1 MYIKSI
7 KITNFKSIYGTQE
20 FDFTE
25 LDGLVKLSGIIGS
38 GKTTLCEALLY
49 GLFGNVAGHKIPNLV
64 SWNEKCCE
72 IEMDLISRNKDIHII
87 RNSSMPLQVSVN
99 NKLIAA
105 SSKRDTQ
112 AILEEELY
120 DVPKLAIEKMCII
133 SFSAFNSLAS
143 MNPAQTKQFLDEVF
157 GFGTFTQYNN
167 VVVDERKLQV
177 NENTKLNAVY
187 SDTQDQIEYL
197 TNKKLKQQEEL
208 KNTID
213 IVGCNELREQL
224 VEQGK
229 AKKEEFKRIKAEC
242 EQKVLEVVAE
252 KQKWYDKKLE
262 CATLGKQE
270 KDWYNTFKDG
280 VCPTCGNEIGKDV
293 IEEHKNKM
301 LDYAKKYKEYQNK
314 ENEIQLKIEKM
325 NSEAKIKQDELKQD
339 MEDLK
344 KQISNIDAQIQTYN
358 NSLALLNENYDD
370 LISEYNNKLNK
381 LKKDIEVS
389 DKEICEWN
397 DMNELFTKTFR
408 YNLLET
414 LIPHI
419 NKSIAYFINKLDQ
432 NYSITYDQEF
442 KPHIKIDTFDREISY
457 KDLST
462 GQRKSLDL
470 AIVFGILQNIIAN
483 VNFNLFCLDEL
494 FSNMDADSRNTML
507 ALLNDSM
514 AKDRTIFVINHA
526 EMNDD
531 YFSHKIKVRLENKKI
546 TVGTGK
552 KEKEFVV
559 KSSKYEKV
567 QKNDI

>member
-99 NKLIAA
+99 DKLIAA

-143 MNPAQTKQFLDEVF
+143 MNPGQTKQFLDEVF

-213 IVGCNELREQL
+213 IVGCNELRAQL

-229 AKKEEFKRIKAEC
+229 AKKEEFKRIKAES

-301 LDYAKKYKEYQNK
+301 LDYAQKYKEYQNK
-314 ENEIQLKIEKM
+314 ENEIQIKIEKM

-370 LISEYNNKLNK
+370 LISEYNNKLDK

-559 KSSKYEKV
+559 KSSKYEK
-567 QKNDI
+567 IF

>member
-99 NKLIAA
+99 DKLIAA

-213 IVGCNELREQL
+213 IVGCNELRAQL

-325 NSEAKIKQDELKQD
+325 NSEAKIKQDEIKQD

-370 LISEYNNKLNK
+370 LISEYNNKLDK

-567 QKNDI
+567 F

>member
-99 NKLIAA
+99 DKLIAA

-143 MNPAQTKQFLDEVF
+143 MNPGQTKQFLDEVF

-167 VVVDERKLQV
+167 IVVDERKLQV

-213 IVGCNELREQL
+213 IVGCNELRAQL

-229 AKKEEFKRIKAEC
+229 AKKEEFKRIKAES

-301 LDYAKKYKEYQNK
+301 LDYAQKYKEYQNK

-339 MEDLK
+339 MEYLK

-370 LISEYNNKLNK
+370 LISEYNNKLDK

-567 QKNDI
+567 F

>member
-20 FDFTE
+20 FDFTQ

-72 IEMDLISRNKDIHII
+72 IEMDLISRNKEIHIK
-87 RNSSMPLQVSVN
+87 RNSCLPLEVSVN
-99 NKLIAA
+99 GKLIAA
-105 SSKRDTQ
+105 SNKRDTQ

-167 VVVDERKLQV
+167 VVIDERKSQI
-177 NENTKLNAVY
+177 NENTKLNAIY
-187 SDTQDQIEYL
+187 SDTKEQIEYL
-197 TNKKLKQQEEL
+197 TNKKVKQQEEL

-213 IVGCNELREQL
+213 IVGCNELRAQL

-229 AKKEEFKRIKAEC
+229 AKKEEFKKVKAEA
-242 EQKVLEVVAE
+242 EQECKKVIEE
-252 KQKWYDKKLE
+252 KQKWYDKKIE

-293 IEEHKNKM
+293 IEEHKTRM
-301 LDYAKKYKEYQNK
+301 LGYAEDYKKYQAK
-314 ENEIQLKIEKM
+314 ENEIQKKIDDM
-325 NSEAKIKQDELKQD
+325 NASAKAKQDELKQD

-370 LISEYNNKLNK
+370 LISEYNNKLNN
-381 LKKDIEVS
+381 LKNEIEVS
-389 DKEICEWN
+389 DKEIVEWN

-514 AKDRTIFVINHA
+514 ASDRTIFVINHA

-552 KEKEFVV
+552 KEREFVV

-567 QKNDI
+567 F

>member
-99 NKLIAA
+99 DKLIAA

-213 IVGCNELREQL
+213 IVGCNELRAQL
-224 VEQGK
+224 VEKGK

-370 LISEYNNKLNK
+370 LISEYNNKLDK

-531 YFSHKIKVRLENKKI
+531 YFSHKIKVMLENKKI

-567 QKNDI
+567 F

>member
-99 NKLIAA
+99 DKLIAA

-143 MNPAQTKQFLDEVF
+143 MNPGQTKQFLDEVF
-157 GFGTFTQYNN
+157 GFETFTQYNN
-167 VVVDERKLQV
+167 VIVDERKLQV

-213 IVGCNELREQL
+213 IVGCNELRAQL

-229 AKKEEFKRIKAEC
+229 AKKEEFKRIKAES
-242 EQKVLEVVAE
+242 EQKVLKVVAE

-370 LISEYNNKLNK
+370 LISEYNNKLYK

-567 QKNDI
+567 F

>member
-133 SFSAFNSLAS
+133 SFSSFNSLAS

-213 IVGCNELREQL
+213 IVGCNELRAQL

-301 LDYAKKYKEYQNK
+301 LDYAQKYKEYQNK

-370 LISEYNNKLNK
+370 LISEYNNKLDK

-531 YFSHKIKVRLENKKI
+531 YFSHKIKVKLENKKI

-567 QKNDI
+567 F

>member
-72 IEMDLISRNKDIHII
+72 IEMNLISRNKDIHII

-99 NKLIAA
+99 DKLIAA

-213 IVGCNELREQL
+213 IVGCNELRAQL
-224 VEQGK
+224 VEKGK

-370 LISEYNNKLNK
+370 LISEYNNKLDK

-567 QKNDI
+567 F

>member
-99 NKLIAA
+99 GKLIAA

-143 MNPAQTKQFLDEVF
+143 MNPGQTKQFLDEVF

-167 VVVDERKLQV
+167 IVVDERKLQV

-197 TNKKLKQQEEL
+197 TTKKLKQQEEL

-213 IVGCNELREQL
+213 IVGCNELRAQL

-301 LDYAKKYKEYQNK
+301 LDYAQKYKEYQNK
-314 ENEIQLKIEKM
+314 ENEIQIKIEKM

-370 LISEYNNKLNK
+370 LISEYNNKLDK

-567 QKNDI
+567 F

>member
-99 NKLIAA
+99 DKLIAA

-143 MNPAQTKQFLDEVF
+143 MNPGQTKQFLDEVF

-213 IVGCNELREQL
+213 IVGCNELRAQL

-229 AKKEEFKRIKAEC
+229 AKKEEFKRIKAES

-314 ENEIQLKIEKM
+314 ENDIQLKIEKM

-370 LISEYNNKLNK
+370 LISEYNNKLDK

-559 KSSKYEKV
+559 KSSKYEK
-567 QKNDI
+567 IF

>member
-99 NKLIAA
+99 GKLIAA

-143 MNPAQTKQFLDEVF
+143 MNPGQTKQFLDEVF

-213 IVGCNELREQL
+213 IVGCNELRAQL

-229 AKKEEFKRIKAEC
+229 AKKEEFKRIKAES
-242 EQKVLEVVAE
+242 EQKVLEVVVE

-301 LDYAKKYKEYQNK
+301 LDYAQKYKEYQNK

-358 NSLALLNENYDD
+358 NSLVLLNENYDD

-567 QKNDI
+567 F

>member
-99 NKLIAA
+99 DKLIAA

-213 IVGCNELREQL
+213 IVGCNELRAQL
-224 VEQGK
+224 VEKGK
-229 AKKEEFKRIKAEC
+229 AKKEEFKRIKAEY

-301 LDYAKKYKEYQNK
+301 LDYAQKYKEYQNK

-370 LISEYNNKLNK
+370 LISEYNNKLDK

-567 QKNDI
+567 F

>member
-99 NKLIAA
+99 GKLIAA

-143 MNPAQTKQFLDEVF
+143 MNPGQTKQFLDEVF

-213 IVGCNELREQL
+213 IVGCNELRAQL

-229 AKKEEFKRIKAEC
+229 AKKEEFKRIKAES

-301 LDYAKKYKEYQNK
+301 LDYAQKYKEYQNK

-370 LISEYNNKLNK
+370 LISEYNNKLDK

-470 AIVFGILQNIIAN
+470 AIVFGILQNIISN

-514 AKDRTIFVINHA
+514 AEDRTIFVINHA

-567 QKNDI
+567 F

>member
-99 NKLIAA
+99 DKLIAA

-143 MNPAQTKQFLDEVF
+143 MNPGQTKQFLDEVF

-213 IVGCNELREQL
+213 IVGCNELRAQL

-229 AKKEEFKRIKAEC
+229 AKKEEFKRIKAES

-370 LISEYNNKLNK
+370 LISEYNNKLDK

-567 QKNDI
+567 F

>member
-99 NKLIAA
+99 GKLIAA

-143 MNPAQTKQFLDEVF
+143 MNPGQTKQFLDEVF

-167 VVVDERKLQV
+167 IVVDERKLQV
-177 NENTKLNAVY
+177 NENTKLNAVF

-229 AKKEEFKRIKAEC
+229 AKKEEFKRIKAES

-301 LDYAKKYKEYQNK
+301 LDYAQKYKEYQNK

-370 LISEYNNKLNK
+370 LISEYNNKLDK

-507 ALLNDSM
+507 SLLNDSM

-531 YFSHKIKVRLENKKI
+531 YFLHKIKVKLENKKI

-567 QKNDI
+567 F

>member
-99 NKLIAA
+99 DKLIAA

-143 MNPAQTKQFLDEVF
+143 MNPGQTKQFLDEVF

-213 IVGCNELREQL
+213 IVGCNELRAQL

-229 AKKEEFKRIKAEC
+229 AKKEEFKRIKAES
-242 EQKVLEVVAE
+242 EQKVLKVVAE

-370 LISEYNNKLNK
+370 LISEYNNKLDK

-567 QKNDI
+567 F

>member
-72 IEMDLISRNKDIHII
+72 IEMDLISRNKNIHII

-99 NKLIAA
+99 DKLIAA

-143 MNPAQTKQFLDEVF
+143 MNPGQTKQFLDEVF

-213 IVGCNELREQL
+213 IVGCNELRAQL

-301 LDYAKKYKEYQNK
+301 LDYAQKYKEYQNK

-370 LISEYNNKLNK
+370 LISEYNNKLDK

-567 QKNDI
+567 F

>member
-99 NKLIAA
+99 DKLIAA

-177 NENTKLNAVY
+177 NENTKLNAVF

-229 AKKEEFKRIKAEC
+229 AKKEEFKRIKAES

-301 LDYAKKYKEYQNK
+301 LDYAQKYKEYQNK

-370 LISEYNNKLNK
+370 LISEYNNKLDK

-567 QKNDI
+567 F

>member
-72 IEMDLISRNKDIHII
+72 IEMDLISRNKNIHII

-213 IVGCNELREQL
+213 IVGCNELRAQL
-224 VEQGK
+224 VEKGK

-370 LISEYNNKLNK
+370 LISEYNNKLDK

-559 KSSKYEKV
+559 KSSKYEK
-567 QKNDI
+567 IF

>member
-99 NKLIAA
+99 GKLIAA

-213 IVGCNELREQL
+213 IVGCNELRAQL
-224 VEQGK
+224 VEKGK

-370 LISEYNNKLNK
+370 LISEYNNKLDK

-559 KSSKYEKV
+559 KSSKYEK
-567 QKNDI
+567 IF

>member
-213 IVGCNELREQL
+213 IVGCNELRAQL
-224 VEQGK
+224 VEKGK

-314 ENEIQLKIEKM
+314 ENDIQLKIEKM

-370 LISEYNNKLNK
+370 LISEYNNKLDK

-531 YFSHKIKVRLENKKI
+531 YFSHKIKVKLENKKI

-567 QKNDI
+567 F

>member
-99 NKLIAA
+99 GKLIAA

-143 MNPAQTKQFLDEVF
+143 MNPGQTKQFLDEVF

-167 VVVDERKLQV
+167 IVVDERKLQV
-177 NENTKLNAVY
+177 NENTKLNAVF

-213 IVGCNELREQL
+213 IVGCNELRAQL

-242 EQKVLEVVAE
+242 EQKVLEVVTE

-301 LDYAKKYKEYQNK
+301 LDYAQKYKEYQNK

-531 YFSHKIKVRLENKKI
+531 YFSHKIKVKLENKKI

-567 QKNDI
+567 F

>member
-99 NKLIAA
+99 GKLIAA

-143 MNPAQTKQFLDEVF
+143 MNPGQTKQFLDEVF

-167 VVVDERKLQV
+167 IVVDERKLQV

-197 TNKKLKQQEEL
+197 TTKKLKQQEEL

-213 IVGCNELREQL
+213 IVGCNELRAQL

-229 AKKEEFKRIKAEC
+229 TKKEEFKRIKAES
-242 EQKVLEVVAE
+242 EQKVLEIVTE

-301 LDYAKKYKEYQNK
+301 LDYAQKYKEYQNK

-531 YFSHKIKVRLENKKI
+531 YFSHKIKVKLENKKI

-559 KSSKYEKV
+559 KSSKYEK
-567 QKNDI
+567 IF

>member
-99 NKLIAA
+99 GKLIAA

-213 IVGCNELREQL
+213 IVGCNELRAQL
-224 VEQGK
+224 VEKGK

-301 LDYAKKYKEYQNK
+301 LDYAKKYKE
-314 ENEIQLKIEKM
+314 
-325 NSEAKIKQDELKQD
+325 
-339 MEDLK
+339 LK
-344 KQISNIDAQIQTYN
+344 K
-358 NSLALLNENYDD
+358 
-370 LISEYNNKLNK
+370 
-381 LKKDIEVS
+381 
-389 DKEICEWN
+389 
-397 DMNELFTKTFR
+397 
-408 YNLLET
+408 
-414 LIPHI
+414 
-419 NKSIAYFINKLDQ
+419 
-432 NYSITYDQEF
+432 
-442 KPHIKIDTFDREISY
+442 
-457 KDLST
+457 
-462 GQRKSLDL
+462 
-470 AIVFGILQNIIAN
+470 
-483 VNFNLFCLDEL
+483 
-494 FSNMDADSRNTML
+494 
-507 ALLNDSM
+507 
-514 AKDRTIFVINHA
+514 
-526 EMNDD
+526 
-531 YFSHKIKVRLENKKI
+531 
-546 TVGTGK
+546 
-552 KEKEFVV
+552 
-559 KSSKYEKV
+559 
-567 QKNDI
+567 

>member
-99 NKLIAA
+99 DKLIAA

-143 MNPAQTKQFLDEVF
+143 MNPGQTKQFLDEVF

-213 IVGCNELREQL
+213 IVGCNELRAQL
-224 VEQGK
+224 VEKGK

-370 LISEYNNKLNK
+370 LISEYNNKLDK

-552 KEKEFVV
+552 KEKEFIV
-559 KSSKYEKV
+559 KSSKYEK
-567 QKNDI
+567 IF

>member
-99 NKLIAA
+99 DKLIAA

-213 IVGCNELREQL
+213 IVGCNELRAQL

-229 AKKEEFKRIKAEC
+229 AKKEEFKRIKAES

-370 LISEYNNKLNK
+370 LISEYNNKLDK

-531 YFSHKIKVRLENKKI
+531 YISHKIKVKLENKKI

-559 KSSKYEKV
+559 KSKKKKKV
-567 QKNDI
+567 F

>member
-99 NKLIAA
+99 DKLIAA

-143 MNPAQTKQFLDEVF
+143 MNPGQTKQFLDEVF

-213 IVGCNELREQL
+213 IVGCNELRAQL
-224 VEQGK
+224 VEKGK
-229 AKKEEFKRIKAEC
+229 AKKEEFKRIKAES

-301 LDYAKKYKEYQNK
+301 LDYAQKYKEYQNK
-314 ENEIQLKIEKM
+314 ENEIQIKIEKM

-370 LISEYNNKLNK
+370 LISEYNNKLDK

-567 QKNDI
+567 F

>member
-99 NKLIAA
+99 DKLIAA

-143 MNPAQTKQFLDEVF
+143 MNPGQTKQFLDEVF

-213 IVGCNELREQL
+213 IVGCNELRAQL

-229 AKKEEFKRIKAEC
+229 AKKEEFKRIKAES

-301 LDYAKKYKEYQNK
+301 LDYAQKYKEYQNK
-314 ENEIQLKIEKM
+314 ENEIQIKIEKM

-370 LISEYNNKLNK
+370 LISEYNNKLDK

-531 YFSHKIKVRLENKKI
+531 YFSHKIKVKLENKKI

-552 KEKEFVV
+552 KEKEFIV

-567 QKNDI
+567 F

>member
-99 NKLIAA
+99 GKLIAA

-143 MNPAQTKQFLDEVF
+143 MNPGQTKQFLDEVF

-167 VVVDERKLQV
+167 IVVDERKLQV

-213 IVGCNELREQL
+213 IVGCNELRAQL

-229 AKKEEFKRIKAEC
+229 AKKEEFKRIKAES

-301 LDYAKKYKEYQNK
+301 LDYAQKYKEYQNK

-370 LISEYNNKLNK
+370 LISEYNNKLDK

-567 QKNDI
+567 F

>member
-99 NKLIAA
+99 DKLIAA

-213 IVGCNELREQL
+213 IVGCNELRAQL

-301 LDYAKKYKEYQNK
+301 LDYAQKYKEYQNK

-370 LISEYNNKLNK
+370 LISEYNNKLDK

-567 QKNDI
+567 F

>member
-99 NKLIAA
+99 DKLIAA

-213 IVGCNELREQL
+213 IVGCNELRAQL
-224 VEQGK
+224 VEKGK
-229 AKKEEFKRIKAEC
+229 AKKEEFKRIKAES

-301 LDYAKKYKEYQNK
+301 LDYAQKYKEYQNK
-314 ENEIQLKIEKM
+314 ENEIQLRIEKM

-370 LISEYNNKLNK
+370 LISEYNNKLDK

-567 QKNDI
+567 F

>member
-72 IEMDLISRNKDIHII
+72 IEMDLISRNKDIRII

-99 NKLIAA
+99 DKLIAA

-213 IVGCNELREQL
+213 IVGCNELRAQL

-229 AKKEEFKRIKAEC
+229 AKKEEFKRIKAES

-370 LISEYNNKLNK
+370 LISEYNNKLDK

-531 YFSHKIKVRLENKKI
+531 YFSHKIKVKLENKKI

-567 QKNDI
+567 F

>member
-99 NKLIAA
+99 DKLIAA

-213 IVGCNELREQL
+213 IVGCNELRAQL

-229 AKKEEFKRIKAEC
+229 AKKEEFKRIKAES

-314 ENEIQLKIEKM
+314 ENDIQLKIEKM

-559 KSSKYEKV
+559 KSSKYEK
-567 QKNDI
+567 IF

>member
-99 NKLIAA
+99 GKLIAA

-213 IVGCNELREQL
+213 IVGCNELRAQL
-224 VEQGK
+224 VEKGK
-229 AKKEEFKRIKAEC
+229 AKKEEFKRIKAES

-301 LDYAKKYKEYQNK
+301 LDYAQKYKEYQNK

-370 LISEYNNKLNK
+370 LISEYNNKLDK

-567 QKNDI
+567 F

>member
-99 NKLIAA
+99 DKLIAA

-213 IVGCNELREQL
+213 IVGCNELRAQL

-229 AKKEEFKRIKAEC
+229 AKKEEFKRIKAES
-242 EQKVLEVVAE
+242 EQKVLKVVAE

-370 LISEYNNKLNK
+370 LISEYNNKLDK

-552 KEKEFVV
+552 KEKEFIV
-559 KSSKYEKV
+559 KSSKYEK
-567 QKNDI
+567 IF

>member
-99 NKLIAA
+99 DKLIAA

-213 IVGCNELREQL
+213 IVGCNELRAQL
-224 VEQGK
+224 VEKGK

-301 LDYAKKYKEYQNK
+301 LDYAQKYKEYQNK

-370 LISEYNNKLNK
+370 LISEYNNKLDK

-531 YFSHKIKVRLENKKI
+531 YFSHKIKVKLENKKI

-567 QKNDI
+567 F

>member
-99 NKLIAA
+99 DKLIAA

-213 IVGCNELREQL
+213 IVGCNELRAQL
-224 VEQGK
+224 VEKGK
-229 AKKEEFKRIKAEC
+229 AKKEEFKRIKAES

-301 LDYAKKYKEYQNK
+301 LDYAQKYKEYQNK

-370 LISEYNNKLNK
+370 LISEYNNKLDK

-567 QKNDI
+567 F